1 MGVSRLMGVQLTL
14 WLAYSELKGSV
25 HKPYI
30 RYSELQSIQI
40 QALGSDVVCFV
51 VGLDSQGYETTVKT
65 CQFPDSGESHL
76 WRLRLKTPRRST
88 HGSNISEED
97 TSRSFPRT

>member
-1 MGVSRLMGVQLTL
+1 MGVQLTL
-14 WLAYSELKGSV
+14 WLAYSELRSSV
-25 HKPYI
+25 YEPYSLH
-30 RYSELQSIQI
+30 SELQSISI

-65 CQFPDSGESHL
+65 RQFPESGESHL

-88 HGSNISEED
+88 HGSNSSEED
-97 TSRSFPRT
+97 ISRSFPRH